1 MKMKNMIRY
10 FLIILFLVLL
20 LPVTYFVMETSGAT
34 INTPQ
39 NKVIYTLPYPGILPD
54 HPLYFIK
61 IIRDRINEF
70 MTRDQLKKAEI
81 YLLYSD
87 KRATMAMAL
96 AKKGKNKLAI
106 ETFSKAEKYF
116 LKVPQLLKSAKEQ
129 GSSAPSSFVETV
141 KLANAKHKELID
153 ELIKTFPQGLNEP
166 LTSLS
171 LLNGQAQHELETL

>member
-1 MKMKNMIRY
+1 MKNIFRY
-10 FLIILFLVLL
+10 LLVVVFLILL

-34 INTPQ
+34 IDTPQ
-39 NKVIYTLPYPGILPD
+39 NKVIYNMPYPGILPD

-87 KRATMAMAL
+87 KRAAMAMAL
-96 AKKGKNKLAI
+96 AQKGKNKLAI

-116 LKVPQLLKSAKEQ
+116 LNIPILLKSAKEQ
-129 GSSAPSSFVETV
+129 GSSAPSSFVETA

-153 ELIKTFPQGLNEP
+153 ELIKTFPQGLNES

-171 LLNGQAQHELETL
+171 LLNDEVRHGLESL

>member
-1 MKMKNMIRY
+1 MRNVIRY
-10 FLIILFLVLL
+10 LLIILFLVLV
-20 LPVTYFVMETSGAT
+20 LPVTYVVMETSGAT
-34 INTPQ
+34 IDTPQ
-39 NKVIYTLPYPGILPD
+39 NKVIYTMPYPGILPD

-61 IIRDRINEF
+61 IARDRINEF

-87 KRATMAMAL
+87 KRAAMAMTL

-116 LKVPQLLKSAKEQ
+116 IKIPQLLRSAKAQ
-129 GSSAPSSFVETV
+129 GSSAPSSFVETT
-141 KLANAKHKELID
+141 KLSNAKHKELID

-171 LLNGQAQHELETL
+171 LLNDQVRFELENL

>member
-1 MKMKNMIRY
+1 MKNTIRY

-34 INTPQ
+34 IDTPQ
-39 NKVIYTLPYPGILPD
+39 NKVIYNLPYPGILPD
-54 HPLYFIK
+54 NPLYFVK

-70 MTRDQLKKAEI
+70 MTRDQYKKAQI

-87 KRATMAMAL
+87 KRAAMAMSL

-106 ETFSKAEKYF
+106 DTFSKGEKYF
-116 LKVPQLLKSAKEQ
+116 LQIPDLLKQTKEQ
-129 GSSAPSSFVETV
+129 GSSAPSSFIETA

-171 LLNGQAQHELETL
+171 LLNDQVRHKIDVL

>member
-1 MKMKNMIRY
+1 MKNIIRY
-10 FLIILFLVLL
+10 LLIVVFLVLL

-34 INTPQ
+34 IDTPQ
-39 NKVIYTLPYPGILPD
+39 NKVIYTMPYPGILPD

-87 KRATMAMAL
+87 KRAAMAMAL
-96 AKKGKNKLAI
+96 AQKGKNKLAI
-106 ETFSKAEKYF
+106 ETFSKGEKYF
-116 LKVPQLLKSAKEQ
+116 LNIPTLLMSAKKQ
-129 GSSAPSSFVETV
+129 GSSAPSSFVETA

-171 LLNGQAQHELETL
+171 LLNDEVRHGLESL